1 MAQDVTNEIQKESRR
16 KVQQRNCQRNNIRIV
31 FRTERHESFDYKAQM
46 PSTKN
51 KGKNNNKKINKTPKH
66 SEVHHH
72 GISNH

>member
-16 KVQQRNCQRNNIRIV
+16 KYSKEIV
-31 FRTERHESFDYKAQM
+31 KETILKIVLRTERHESFDYKAQM

-51 KGKNNNKKINKTPKH
+51 KGKNNNKKINKTPRH